1 MTDPRGMNC
10 NEFDRG
16 PGRDKASRDL
26 IIAKTA
32 SLLESLP
39 TATLIELLCE
49 IARLSPPEPW
59 PGLPPG
65 AETPQWV
72 LHRSDP

>member
-1 MTDPRGMNC
+1 MNC
-10 NEFDRG
+10 GEYGRG
-16 PGRDKASRDL
+16 RGHDEANRDL

-72 LHRSDP
+72 LHRREP